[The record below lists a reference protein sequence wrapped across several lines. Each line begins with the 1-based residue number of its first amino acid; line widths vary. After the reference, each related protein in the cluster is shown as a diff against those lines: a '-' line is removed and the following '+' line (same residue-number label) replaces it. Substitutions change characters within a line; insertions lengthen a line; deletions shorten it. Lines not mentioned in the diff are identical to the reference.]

1 MKKIFKIM
9 ITLVLTVSLFGC
21 QKKEKNVY
29 KETYTLQYF
38 YLEGCPNCE
47 NFTKNGLPLIKEEFG
62 DHMKIIEYDMDDTET
77 LTEVKAA
84 YDEVINSIIDFN
96 QDDYGFGPFL
106 VLEGYYA
113 QLGVSDVDD
122 YLENLIAAIKGEE
135 LNEPGEIDTYYYL
148 RDGKVKEE

>member
-1 MKKIFKIM
+1 MWELHKKWFTFNKRR
-9 ITLVLTVSLFGC
+9 VWWS
-21 QKKEKNVY
+21 Y
-29 KETYTLQYF
+29 
-38 YLEGCPNCE
+38 E
-47 NFTKNGLPLIKEEFG
+47 NYWIWYGWYRDF
-62 DHMKIIEYDMDDTET
+62 
-77 LTEVKAA
+77 TEVKAA

>member
-1 MKKIFKIM
+1 MSKK
-9 ITLVLTVSLFGC
+9 G
-21 QKKEKNVY
+21 KNVY
-29 KETYTLQYF
+29 TETYTLQYF

-96 QDDYGFGPFL
+96 QDDYGFGPFF
-106 VLEGYYA
+106 
-113 QLGVSDVDD
+113 SS
-122 YLENLIAAIKGEE
+122 
-135 LNEPGEIDTYYYL
+135 
-148 RDGKVKEE
+148 